1 MRISVLTLCAAA
13 LLALSWGTAMADSI
27 KGRVGVTGR
36 IGVIY
41 PSNSDLG
48 AVSQETDAG
57 LIGGGGFIYGVNDN
71 VAVEFDITHAGFSA
85 SSAFPAPANRNTFE
99 TTDISLGG
107 QYRFLNLPNDSL
119 VPYAGGGLDI
129 LINGTN
135 IPGADVDNVVGV
147 HLSGGVDYFILKQ
160 FAVGGEFRVVIAPTG
175 DIINSNG
182 AKIGNYDPMS
192 ISVIFGARY
201 FFD

>member
-1 MRISVLTLCAAA
+1 MRISVLTLCATT
-13 LLALSWGTAMADSI
+13 LLVISWGTAMAESI

-48 AVSQETDAG
+48 GVSQETDAG
-57 LIGGGGFIYGVNDN
+57 LIGGGGFIYGLDDKI
-71 VAVEFDITHAGFSA
+71 ALEFDITHGGFGSTA
-85 SSAFPAPANRNTFE
+85 TFPAPANKSTFE
-99 TTDISLGG
+99 TTNISFGG
-107 QYRFLNLPNDSL
+107 QYRFLNVPNSDL
-119 VPYAGGGLDI
+119 VPYLGGGLDI

-160 FAVGGEFRVVIAPTG
+160 FAVGGEFRGVVAPTA
-175 DIINSNG
+175 DIINSSG
-182 AKIGNYDPMS
+182 AKIGNYDPMN